1 MKVFFLS
8 LIAFLMQACST
19 SNDTHIKQTE
29 LLSLLQTEQAQPI
42 IIDVR
47 SSMEYNAG
55 HIPQAQHIPFW
66 KSFTTDALDN
76 NEKQDDVILYC
87 EHGPRAGIAK
97 FAYFM
102 AGFKHIRYVEGHM
115 TAWRKAGLPIETQ

>member
-1 MKVFFLS
+1 MRLFFLS
-8 LIAFLMQACST
+8 LIAFFLQACST
-19 SNDTHIKQTE
+19 SSETHIKQAE
-29 LLSLLQTEQAQPI
+29 LLSLLQVEEAQPI

-47 SSMEYNAG
+47 SSMEYKAG

-76 NEKQDDVILYC
+76 NEKQDAVILYC

-102 AGFKHIRYVEGHM
+102 AGFKNIRYVEGHM
-115 TAWRKAGLPIETQ
+115 TAWRKADLLMEQ